1 MSESTTIVKGKKIS
15 LTALVFIDRECR
27 LIFRF
32 LAVVCFEVEV
42 ERIFLSE
49 KMMRKDWLEQYY
61 FGNIVPRKF
70 T

>member
-1 MSESTTIVKGKKIS
+1 MSESTTIVKGKNIS

-49 KMMRKDWLEQYY
+49 KNDGKGLARTVLFW
-61 FGNIVPRKF
+61 
-70 T
+70 

>member
-49 KMMRKDWLEQYY
+49 KNDEKGLARTVLFW
-61 FGNIVPRKF
+61 
-70 T
+70 